1 MNEKVGFAGSF
12 DSNDC
17 LVTIKEANELTISI
31 ESIVKDYF
39 YDQIL
44 KCVQDTL
51 KEANAK
57 NISVE
62 IQDKGA
68 LDFTIRA
75 RVLTALARFNQGGN
89 Q

>member
-1 MNEKVGFAGSF
+1 MEERIGVAGSF

-17 LVTIKEANELTISI
+17 LVTIKKATKLNITID
-31 ESIVKDYF
+31 SIVKDYF
-39 YDQIL
+39 YDCIL
-44 KCVQDTL
+44 DTVKKAL
-51 KEANAK
+51 EEKNAK

-75 RVLTALARFNQGGN
+75 RVLTALDRYERGGK
-89 Q
+89 

>member
-1 MNEKVGFAGSF
+1 MEEKIGFAGSF

-17 LVTIKEANELTISI
+17 LVTIKEANGLII
-31 ESIVKDYF
+31 NIDSIVKDYF

-44 KCVQDTL
+44 ACVKDTL
-51 KEANAK
+51 ALKNVK
-57 NISVE
+57 NISVD

-75 RVLTALARFNQGGN
+75 RVLTALERFNKGGN
-89 Q
+89 K

>member
-1 MNEKVGFAGSF
+1 MKERIGFAGSF

-17 LVTIKEANELTISI
+17 LVTVKESKDTQIKID
-31 ESIVKDYF
+31 SIVSDYF
-39 YDQIL
+39 YDDIL
-44 KCVQDTL
+44 SCV
-51 KEANAK
+51 KNAITESGVK

-75 RVLTALARFNQGGN
+75 RVLTAIKRFMEEA
-89 Q
+89 

>member
-1 MNEKVGFAGSF
+1 MNEKIGVAGSF

-17 LVTIKEANELTISI
+17 LVTIKEASSLTINI

-39 YDQIL
+39 YEQIL
-44 KCVQDTL
+44 ACVENAL

-57 NISVE
+57 NVSVE

-75 RVLTALARFNQGGN
+75 RVLTAYKRFLDGGN
-89 Q
+89 N